1 MRTRA
6 LLWRGTSILGEA
18 RTPVGVRDAAI
29 AGSNEV
35 VARAVAGTMAGV
47 CLKAGIAPEA
57 VDIAV
62 ASGMI
67 TSGLGLKE
75 IPHVVAPAGIADLA
89 EAMSFDSFPGV
100 WLKPIWFIPGVRN
113 KSGPANGDA
122 LPQMDMV
129 RGQEVRA
136 IALTERLGI
145 QGACWLALPGAHAK
159 FIRLSKNGRIA
170 QIVSTLTGEMM
181 DALSRHTIL
190 AAAVDPGC
198 PINPEWLLKGCRLS
212 MEQGLSRAIYCV
224 RLAQVCCDG
233 TVADRT
239 SYLLGALLGSDMLTL
254 KAAGA
259 DRETVYVGGSDDLR
273 DAYVTLMHS
282 DGGFKEVIPVDTR
295 LLDNLSGWG
304 AMLVARHRGLISD
317 RAD

>member
-1 MRTRA
+1 
-6 LLWRGTSILGEA
+6 
-18 RTPVGVRDAAI
+18 VGVRDAAI

-47 CLKAGIAPEA
+47 CLRAGIAPEA

-89 EAMSFDSFPGV
+89 DAMCADSFPGV

-113 KSGPANGDA
+113 KSGPANGDV

-136 IALTERLGI
+136 IALHDRLGI
-145 QGACWLALPGAHAK
+145 HGACWLALPGAHAK
-159 FIRLSKNGRIA
+159 FIRLSKNGRIV

-190 AAAVDPGC
+190 AAAADPGC
-198 PINPEWLLKGCRLS
+198 PLNPEWLLKGCRLS
-212 MEQGLSRAIYCV
+212 MEQGLNRAIYCV
-224 RLAQVCCDG
+224 RLAQVCCDDC
-233 TVADRT
+233 TVAERT
-239 SYLLGALLGSDMLTL
+239 SYLFGALLGSDMLTL
-254 KAAGA
+254 KAVGA
-259 DRETVYVGGSDDLR
+259 DRETIYVGGSDELR
-273 DAYVTLMHS
+273 DAYVTLMNS
-282 DGGFKEVIPVDTR
+282 DGGFRNVIPVDTQ
-295 LLDNLSGWG
+295 LLRDLSGWG
-304 AMLVARHRGLISD
+304 AMLVARHRGLVNGRMD
-317 RAD
+317 